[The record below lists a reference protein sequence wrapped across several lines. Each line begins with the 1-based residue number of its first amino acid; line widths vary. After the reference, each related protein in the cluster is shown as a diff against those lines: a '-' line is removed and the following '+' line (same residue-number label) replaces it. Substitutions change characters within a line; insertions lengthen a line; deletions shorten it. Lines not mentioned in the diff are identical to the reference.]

1 MSEFEGKRIL
11 ITGAGSGFGKM
22 LSERLAEQGARLN
35 LSDINEQSLQAHV
48 EHLQSAYNA
57 EIHADVVDVSSEAQ
71 VKQNIEQGVQR
82 FGGLDIAVNNAG
94 MAIGQRS
101 LLEITEE
108 EFDTVYAINTKGV
121 FFGMKHEVPHMLES
135 GGSIL
140 NVSSIAGLLAAPGTA
155 DYAAAK
161 HAVSGLTKTAAS
173 EFGRRNIRVNA
184 ICPYFTPTAI
194 IKDMSEKDA
203 AKYSSIVPMKRLGRV
218 EEVVTTMMSMIQPS
232 NAYLNGQCIAV
243 DGGMSC
249 Q

>member
-1 MSEFEGKRIL
+1 MSEFNGKRIL
-11 ITGAGSGFGKM
+11 ITGAGSGFGKL
-22 LSERLAEQGARLN
+22 LSERLAEQGALLN
-35 LSDINEQSLQAHV
+35 LSDINKEALENHAAH
-48 EHLQSAYNA
+48 LRSAYSAN
-57 EIHADVVDVSSEAQ
+57 IHADVVDVSSEAQ
-71 VKQNIEQGVQR
+71 VKANIDQGVAK
-82 FGGLDIAVNNAG
+82 FGGIDIAVNNAG
-94 MAIGQRS
+94 MAMGQRS

-121 FFGMKHEVPHMLES
+121 FFGMKHQVPHMLEA
-135 GGSIL
+135 GGCIL

-173 EFGRRNIRVNA
+173 EFGRKNIRVNA

-194 IKDMSEKDA
+194 IKDMSDKDA

-218 EEVVTTMMSMIQPS
+218 EEVVVAMMNMIQPS
-232 NAYLNGQCIAV
+232 NSYLNGQCLAV